1 MTTFLDDNNDGIPSD
16 DNDNGDDDNHDDG
29 DGRPSGDD
37 WDVENWVVGVCLHET
52 PKCNV

>member
-1 MTTFLDDNNDGIPSD
+1 MMEMFIMMKMTTFLDDNNDGIPSD

-37 WDVENWVVGVCLHET
+37 
-52 PKCNV
+52 